1 MATRTSIH
9 DVIERFRD
17 EPSTARRGAQ
27 FEQLMVSYFET
38 DPTLASEYDEV
49 TTWPQWEHNEHTHD
63 SGIDLVAHN
72 RHTGRWTAIQCKFYD
87 SGHYLQKQDIDSF
100 FTASGKAWDQIWFDN
115 RIIISTTD
123 RWSSQAERAL
133 EHQSLPV
140 QRIGLAEIAESP
152 IDWMFT
158 PESLSYEP
166 RKAVRYG
173 LRPHQKE
180 ALEKIQEGFQNH
192 DRGKWISACG
202 TGKTFTSLKL
212 AERRCADN
220 DGHLKVL
227 FLAPSIALVSQTLR
241 EWMAQSQTRIR
252 PMVVCSDT
260 KASRKTE
267 DITTYDIPLPTTD
280 AARLADQMK
289 VSGRR
294 GKQMTVVFSTYQS
307 IDVVARAQRESK
319 EQFDLILCDEAHRT
333 TGVTLP
339 GGADESAFVK
349 VHDND
354 YLPATKR
361 LYMTATPRIYGEE
374 SKRKAADHSAVVASM
389 DDETVYGPQFHRLG
403 FGEAVE
409 RNLLTDYKVMILCV
423 DNDSV
428 SDGLQSALADE
439 DHELSLDDAA
449 KIVGCWNGLAKRTA
463 DMDFGPDPVPMRRA
477 VAFAQNIKASE
488 AFAQTFPAVVE
499 NLHTDP
505 DMPDLEVAVHHVDGT
520 MNALTREDELSWL
533 KSPGVEES
541 ECRILSNARCLS
553 EGVDVPALDA
563 VLFLSPRNSLV
574 DVVQSVG
581 RVMRKAPGKEFGY
594 IILPVAIDASE
605 SPDEAMR
612 NNKRFKVVWD
622 VLNALRSHDDRFKAM
637 VNSIDLDKSTK
648 GRIGIEVFGRDG
660 ASEERSEKAQQA
672 LGQQFPLFSTQLKD
686 AILARIVKKVG
697 EREYWENWADDVV
710 HIHTNQVTRITSL
723 LTRAR
728 AEDDELADA
737 FRAFHEGLRA
747 NINESISEADAI
759 DMLSQH
765 LITQPVFEALF
776 PTGSFARNNPVSA
789 TMQTM
794 IGLLEDAG
802 LQAETAALESFYA
815 SVRRSAQGVTTTAGR
830 QTVIHRLY
838 EQFFRKAFPKQ
849 SSSLGVVYTPVEIV
863 DFILRSADDV
873 CRAQFGYG
881 LTDEDVHV
889 QDPFTGT
896 GTFIVRLLE
905 SGIIQPEDVARKYDR
920 ELWANEIML
929 LAYYIACVNIE
940 TTYQA
945 LTQARMDEIADQ
957 QRASGLA
964 ADADPTPGAETPK
977 AGTTDAEQ
985 SGTKQSEGRASQE
998 APSARYT
1005 PFPGATLTDTFQIT
1019 EKGDRA
1025 DTSLIPANNERIERQ
1040 LAAPIQVIVG
1050 NPPYSAGQ
1058 SSANDDNANLHYPT
1072 LDARIGQTYA
1082 ARSTATNKNSLY
1094 DSYIRAFRW
1103 ASDRIGEQGV
1113 IAFVTNNGWL
1123 DGNTADGIRKTFAEE
1138 FSDIWI
1144 YNLRGNS
1151 RTSGEIARKEGGNV
1165 FPVRVGIS
1173 LLIAAKNPHRGS
1185 CRIHYHGVPDYQS
1198 REEKL
1203 ADIDE
1208 ATLVSVPW
1216 RSITPNEAGDWINQ
1230 RNAIFDT
1237 FPPLGAKGKK
1247 ETMCPIFQ
1255 LFSAGLK
1262 TNRDAWCYNFSRASV
1277 SGNMSRMVENYNAQ
1291 AVGDGIDND
1300 PTKISWSR
1308 GLLADARKGRT
1319 HEFRKNRIY
1328 LGSYRPFTKQYAY
1341 FDRPLNDMVYQL
1353 ERIFPTPQHENVG
1366 IYVDGGAGV
1375 FTSLYT
1381 AGVPDLHVS
1390 GSNSNGQFFP
1400 RWTYEKVSANDGLFA
1415 ASSGEVDEYG
1425 YRRVDNITD
1434 EILAVYREKVGPQV
1448 GKDDIFHY
1456 VYGVL
1461 HSQQYREVFAAD
1473 LKRMLPRIP
1482 LAASSADFQ
1491 AFVDAGRAL
1500 ADLHVNYETV
1510 DPYPLHESTHSLDV
1524 DEWEAYR
1531 VTKMRWDDKTT
1542 RKAIVYN
1549 GYLTLSDIPAAA
1561 HEYRLGSRSGLEW
1574 LIDRYQVKADK
1585 ASGIVNDPND
1595 WCREHDDP
1603 RYIVDLI
1610 KRVTRV
1616 SVETMDIVRS
1626 LPELPI
1632 SSDLGSG
1639 RSTV

>member
-1 MATRTSIH
+1 MAKRTSIH
-9 DVIERFRD
+9 DVIERFRA
-17 EPSTARRGAQ
+17 EPSSTERGTQ
-27 FEQLMVSYFET
+27 FEELMVSYFET

-49 TTWPQWEHNEHTHD
+49 TTWPRWEHNEHTHD

-87 SGHYLQKQDIDSF
+87 RGHYLQKQDIDSF

-123 RWSSQAERAL
+123 HWSRNAEKAL
-133 EHQSLPV
+133 EHQSVPV

-280 AARLADQMK
+280 AARLAEQMK
-289 VSGRR
+289 ASGRR

-307 IDVVARAQRESK
+307 IDVVARAQRESR

-423 DNDSV
+423 DNESV
-428 SDGLQSALADE
+428 SGGLQSALADE

-477 VAFAQNIKASE
+477 VAFAQNIKASK

-499 NLHTDP
+499 DLHTDP

-660 ASEERSEKAQQA
+660 ASEERSEKAQQT

-710 HIHTNQVTRITSL
+710 HIHTNEVTRITSL

-794 IGLLEDAG
+794 IGLLERAG

-881 LTDEDVHV
+881 LTDTDVHV

-905 SGIIQPEDVARKYDR
+905 SGIIQPEDLGRKYDR

-940 TTYQA
+940 TTYQT
-945 LTQARMDEIADQ
+945 LTQARVDEIADQ
-957 QRASGLA
+957 QFASRPA
-964 ADADPTPGAETPK
+964 AETGP
-977 AGTTDAEQ
+977 GGEIPSTE
-985 SGTKQSEGRASQE
+985 GEQSEGRASQE

-1113 IAFVTNNGWL
+1113 VAFVSNNGWV
-1123 DGNTADGIRKTFAEE
+1123 DGNTADGIRKTLVDE
-1138 FSDIWI
+1138 FTQIWV
-1144 YNLRGNS
+1144 YNLRGNQRTAGETS
-1151 RTSGEIARKEGGNV
+1151 RREGGKV
-1165 FPVRVGIS
+1165 FGSGARTGVAV
-1173 LLIAAKNPHRGS
+1173 LIAAKQPGVTG
-1185 CRIHYHGVPDYQS
+1185 CQLHYHGVPDYQS

-1208 ATLVSVPW
+1208 ATLASVPW

-1237 FPPLGAKGKK
+1237 FPALGIKGKS
-1247 ETMCPIFQ
+1247 ETTCPIFQ

-1277 SGNMSRMVENYNAQ
+1277 NGNMSRMVENYNAQ
-1291 AVGDGIDND
+1291 AVGADIDND
-1300 PTKISWSR
+1300 PTKISWSSD
-1308 GLLADARKGRT
+1308 LLADARKGRT
-1319 HEFRKNRIY
+1319 HEFRKHRIY

-1341 FDRPLNDMVYQL
+1341 FDRPLNERVYQL
-1353 ERIFPTPQHENVG
+1353 DNIFPTPQHENVG
-1366 IYVDGGAGV
+1366 ILVTSPGGNAP
-1375 FTSLYT
+1375 FTALCVKN
-1381 AGVPDLHVS
+1381 VPDLQSVA
-1390 GSNSNGQFFP
+1390 GAGNPAQFFP
-1400 RWTYEKVSANDGLFA
+1400 RWTYEKVSADDGLFA
-1415 ASSGEVDEYG
+1415 TSSGEVDEYG
-1425 YRRVDNITD
+1425 YRRLDNITD
-1434 EILAVYREKVGPQV
+1434 EILAVYREKFGPQV
-1448 GKDDIFHY
+1448 SKDDIFHY

-1510 DPYPLHESTHSLDV
+1510 DPYPLHESTHPLDV
-1524 DEWEAYR
+1524 DEWELYR
-1531 VTKMRWDDKTT
+1531 VTKMRWEDKTT
-1542 RKAIVYN
+1542 RKAIIYN
-1549 GYLTLSDIPAAA
+1549 GYLTLSDIPAAV

-1574 LIDRYQVKADK
+1574 LIDRYQVKTDK

-1639 RSTV
+1639 RSTI

>member
-1 MATRTSIH
+1 VATRTSIH

-27 FEQLMVSYFET
+27 FEQLMVSYFRT

-212 AERRCADN
+212 AERQCADN

-737 FRAFHEGLRA
+737 FHSFHEGLCA

-794 IGLLEDAG
+794 IGLLERAG

-815 SVRRSAQGVTTTAGR
+815 SVRRSAQGVTTTTGR

-905 SGIIQPEDVARKYDR
+905 SGIIRPEDVARKYDR

-945 LTQARMDEIADQ
+945 LTQARVDEIADQ
-957 QRASGLA
+957 HFTSRPA
-964 ADADPTPGAETPK
+964 AETGPGTEIPK
-977 AGTTDAEQ
+977 AETVAGEQ
-985 SGTKQSEGRASQE
+985 SGGSASQE
-998 APSARYT
+998 APCARYM

-1113 IAFVTNNGWL
+1113 VAFVSNNGWV
-1123 DGNTADGIRKTFAEE
+1123 DGNTADGIRKTLVDE
-1138 FSDIWI
+1138 FTQIWV
-1144 YNLRGNS
+1144 YNLRGNQRTAGETS
-1151 RTSGEIARKEGGNV
+1151 RREGGKV
-1165 FPVRVGIS
+1165 FGSGARTGVAV
-1173 LLIAAKNPHRGS
+1173 LIAVKQPGAAG
-1185 CRIHYHGVPDYQS
+1185 CQLHYHGVPDYQS

-1208 ATLVSVPW
+1208 ATLASVPW

-1230 RNAIFDT
+1230 RNPIFDT

-1247 ETMCPIFQ
+1247 DSEYSVFK
-1255 LFSAGLK
+1255 LYSRGLA
-1262 TNRDAWCYNFSRASV
+1262 TSRDAWCYNFSRASV

-1291 AVGDGIDND
+1291 AVGADIDND

>member
-27 FEQLMVSYFET
+27 FEQLMVSYFRT

-212 AERRCADN
+212 AERQCADN

-737 FRAFHEGLRA
+737 FHSFHEGLCA

-794 IGLLEDAG
+794 IGLLERAG

-815 SVRRSAQGVTTTAGR
+815 SVRRSAQGVTTTTGR

-905 SGIIQPEDVARKYDR
+905 SGIIRPEDVARKYDR

-945 LTQARMDEIADQ
+945 LTQARVDEIADQ
-957 QRASGLA
+957 HFTSRPA
-964 ADADPTPGAETPK
+964 AETGPGTEIPK
-977 AGTTDAEQ
+977 AETVAGEQ
-985 SGTKQSEGRASQE
+985 SGGSASQE
-998 APSARYT
+998 APCARYM

-1113 IAFVTNNGWL
+1113 VAFVSNNGWV
-1123 DGNTADGIRKTFAEE
+1123 DGNTADGIRKTLVDE
-1138 FSDIWI
+1138 FTQIWV
-1144 YNLRGNS
+1144 YNLRGNQRTAGETS
-1151 RTSGEIARKEGGNV
+1151 RREGGKV
-1165 FPVRVGIS
+1165 FGSGARTGVAV
-1173 LLIAAKNPHRGS
+1173 LIAVKQPGAAG
-1185 CRIHYHGVPDYQS
+1185 CQLHYHGVPDYQS

-1208 ATLVSVPW
+1208 ATLASVPW

-1230 RNAIFDT
+1230 RNPIFDT

-1247 ETMCPIFQ
+1247 DSEYSVFK
-1255 LFSAGLK
+1255 LYSRGLA
-1262 TNRDAWCYNFSRASV
+1262 TSRDAWCYNFSRASV

-1291 AVGDGIDND
+1291 AVGADIDND